1 MDDYKKLFAKKIGPV
16 DIIEKINPN
25 AYRLK
30 LPSHIRTT
38 DIFNVEHLIPYV
50 GDLFDEFECFFL
62 YFGSQNRTQKVTK
75 KIKHIHMYAYT
86 YTYILLENTKI
97 WTKI

>member
-1 MDDYKKLFAKKIGPV
+1 MSPWAVLTKDHFTVDDYKKLFAKKIGPV

-50 GDLFDEFECFFL
+50 GDLFDEDDVGNWRPNFL
-62 YFGSQNRTQKVTK
+62 HPAGNNAVEKP
-75 KIKHIHMYAYT
+75 
-86 YTYILLENTKI
+86 
-97 WTKI
+97 